1 MISSITVRGQ
11 EGVWRLLHSE
21 IHTSHQEVL
30 GKMEEDL
37 WNIQPESHGYNY
49 FDGVA
54 MWLVVVLRRD
64 GR

>member
-1 MISSITVRGQ
+1 MISSITIRGQ

-30 GKMEEDL
+30 GKNGRGSMEHSARVSWL
-37 WNIQPESHGYNY
+37 Y